1 MLNGIPDGLS
11 QGHWARVSRYTH
23 TWAKSR
29 PLGTHRQAQVDT
41 WPFSLGS
48 LGWEHCGLHLPGA
61 GRRGASAGPAK
72 ELSPGAG
79 IWVGEQLG
87 EGPPTGP
94 FQSADRGR
102 GAGQPQGTGQHLGPR
117 LHFGF
122 TAAIFRVQREGQAG
136 CLAGPWRRPE
146 QGREGG
152 GTSPKFKFQLA
163 QAGPVTLGRSPLKA
177 QRKLG
182 GALEQGTPQ
191 ALAVLGSGSY
201 RLGRA
206 QPGW

>member
-1 MLNGIPDGLS
+1 M
-11 QGHWARVSRYTH
+11 
-23 TWAKSR
+23 
-29 PLGTHRQAQVDT
+29 
-41 WPFSLGS
+41 GS
-48 LGWEHCGLHLPGA
+48 SWGRGRLRAHSGQLTGA
-61 GRRGASAGPAK
+61 G
-72 ELSPGAG
+72 ELGNPK
-79 IWVGEQLG
+79 
-87 EGPPTGP
+87 
-94 FQSADRGR
+94 
-102 GAGQPQGTGQHLGPR
+102 GTGQHLGPR

-136 CLAGPWRRPE
+136 CLAGPWRRPQ

-152 GTSPKFKFQLA
+152 GTSPKFKFQLM
-163 QAGPVTLGRSPLKA
+163 QAGRVTLGRSRLKA

-182 GALEQGTPQ
+182 GALEWGDPPQ

>member
-41 WPFSLGS
+41 RPFSLGS

-102 GAGQPQGTGQHLGPR
+102 GAGQPQGNRTTPG
-117 LHFGF
+117 
-122 TAAIFRVQREGQAG
+122 
-136 CLAGPWRRPE
+136 
-146 QGREGG
+146 
-152 GTSPKFKFQLA
+152 A
-163 QAGPVTLGRSPLKA
+163 QAALWFYCGHFPGAKGRPS
-177 QRKLG
+177 R
-182 GALEQGTPQ
+182 
-191 ALAVLGSGSY
+191 V
-201 RLGRA
+201 
-206 QPGW
+206 PGWAVEEARAGQGGWRHQPQVQIPARAGRPSDLGEESA